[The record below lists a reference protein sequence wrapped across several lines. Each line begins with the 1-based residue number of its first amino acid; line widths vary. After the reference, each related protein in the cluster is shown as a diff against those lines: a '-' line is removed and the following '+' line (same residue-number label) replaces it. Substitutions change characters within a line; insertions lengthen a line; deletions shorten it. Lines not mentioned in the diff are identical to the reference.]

1 MSDLP
6 DDDVPATLPPDLR
19 FLKLLVTVLAG
30 VMILGLVA
38 IVTLLV
44 IRLQTPSPLPQIP
57 SQITLPAGA
66 HPEAVTFARGYTV
79 VVTDQGDVLVYSAT
93 GAQLAQ
99 VAITGLQ
106 DGH

>member
-1 MSDLP
+1 MSDLS
-6 DDDVPATLPPDLR
+6 DDDAPAALPPDLR

-44 IRLQTPSPLPQIP
+44 IRLNAPAPLPQLP
-57 SQITLPAGA
+57 DQISLPAGA
-66 HPEAVTFARGYTV
+66 QVEAVTFARSYTV
-79 VVTDQGDVLVYSAT
+79 VVTAQGQVLVYDKV
-93 GAQLAQ
+93 GKQ
-99 VAITGLQ
+99 VADVPIGGA

>member
-6 DDDVPATLPPDLR
+6 EDDVPLTLPPDLR

-44 IRLQTPSPLPQIP
+44 IRLQTPSPLPELP

-79 VVTDQGDVLVYSAT
+79 VVSDQGDVLVFDAA
-93 GAQLAQ
+93 GKERAKL
-99 VAITGLQ
+99 AITGLP